1 MRHWDLF
8 LKLVNIIGKKKKVE
22 KIPKVISFGNI
33 DSQLKGMM
41 VYG

>member
-8 LKLVNIIGKKKKVE
+8 LKLVYIIGKKKVE